1 MSLTKS
7 EDLNSVCDVVTRHSL
22 WFWIVLFVSIL
33 FSNVPFLICFDLFCN
48 FHFFQFFSDFLLV
61 LFFVF
66 VSHRLIQK
74 WKEKEK
80 KPKIEKENEKKKMF
94 FSKTKNKICCKWQ
107 FEEKMRLCVFY
118 HFFVIE
124 KHFFKKK
131 SRKCE
136 MQFISLMMSCFF
148 SLLKRI
154 TTNDLWNNGL
164 EVLDDSLEWFLID
177 KNILSQIQW
186 LMKEYQLMSMKCIWK
201 RLFLQSLK

>member
-136 MQFISLMMSCFF
+136 IKFISLMMSCFF

-154 TTNDLWNNGL
+154 TNGNNGWG
-164 EVLDDSLEWFLID
+164 VLDNFPLWFLFHT
-177 KNILSQIQW
+177 NILLQIQW
-186 LMKEYQLMSMKCIWK
+186 LIKEYQLISMNDNFWK
-201 RLFLQSLK
+201 LFHQSLK